1 MGSTAVGKTYLI
13 FIYKILL
20 VRYFDIKSLSSFKY
34 NIILLIIK
42 IYLKLH
48 VATMLNMLNL
58 LANGVCFRF
67 SICVM

>member
-58 LANGVCFRF
+58 LANGVCFTF